1 MIGDAY
7 LTLYPSRVFFLCQA
21 CIHQKSTSAFAR
33 KREKISNWSVQRSK
47 SQVIRCLTTSQSN
60 CQKLCIHLPLSLK
73 SSKYWPTLDR
83 RGQMNST
90 AIPWRI
96 FFYRIPLARRMK
108 NRIPQGW
115 MIPQYRT
122 LKSKLSKY
130 RLKKSSI
137 PQYRK
142 PPFPPASAWN
152 SLLSAMKSV
161 LKCLYI
167 GIECPKD
174 AFARKAV
181 TASAD
186 RRRKF
191 GFNVHITINTG

>member
-47 SQVIRCLTTSQSN
+47 SQVIRCPTTSQIN

-108 NRIPQGW
+108 NRIPHGW

-122 LKSKLSKY
+122 LKSKLPKY
-130 RLKKSSI
+130 RLKKCSI

-142 PPFPPASAWN
+142 PPCSP
-152 SLLSAMKSV
+152 L
-161 LKCLYI
+161 
-167 GIECPKD
+167 
-174 AFARKAV
+174 
-181 TASAD
+181 
-186 RRRKF
+186 
-191 GFNVHITINTG
+191 